1 MKKYWKNNLNNKEFS
16 LIENMGKLNNFVNNR
31 ILNDSIFDS
40 NKINIILEKKYRLS
54 KSNKKEN

>member
-1 MKKYWKNNLNNKEFS
+1 
-16 LIENMGKLNNFVNNR
+16 MGKLNYFVNNR